1 MWREN
6 SSQNCGSHYILG
18 THPQKTQNEKF
29 MQIMCNGDDSLMIRF
44 GFLERDYS
52 LFSFN
57 LTGLL
62 HDSLFC

>member
-1 MWREN
+1 
-6 SSQNCGSHYILG
+6 
-18 THPQKTQNEKF
+18 
-29 MQIMCNGDDSLMIRF
+29 MQVMCNHDSLMIRF